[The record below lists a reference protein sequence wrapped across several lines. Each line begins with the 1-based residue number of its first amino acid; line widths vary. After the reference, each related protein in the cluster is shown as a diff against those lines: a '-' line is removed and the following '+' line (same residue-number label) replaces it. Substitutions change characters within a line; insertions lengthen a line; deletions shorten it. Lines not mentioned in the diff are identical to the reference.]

1 MKIINSLFAKRYKEK
16 DQLSGLSAGNLTVMG
31 MLLASSTFFND
42 DWKNFRNRKDKTFEL
57 MILSVIFIL
66 KKVKQFRPLYY
77 HEFTD
82 DLFHQFYL
90 FARQEQ
96 IIQMLPV
103 DYTTFLES
111 RLIQYNNEF
120 SLDDEG
126 MIKLP
131 GHFAYNLL
139 VHPLSEESGICENL
153 FELMSVQEKI
163 LPFYEQLMW
172 NIDAMISLKFPQR

>member
-66 KKVKQFRPLYY
+66 KKVKQVRPLYY

-82 DLFHQFYL
+82 DLFHQLYL

-120 SLDDEG
+120 SLDEEG
-126 MIKLP
+126 MINLP

-139 VHPLSEESGICENL
+139 IHPLSEESGICENL